1 MTVSG
6 SARRPGIVTFAVV
19 VLYVAG
25 IAEITLGVFTI
36 FLRYTAE
43 AQAAGSTTPTTL
55 LGAGMIIFGLLVIG
69 LASGVARG
77 SRFARIGA
85 SVVIGLGLLVA
96 IAELLVAADGDW
108 SGVIVETLASAAVI
122 PPLWSPPAARFFAK
136 R

>member
-1 MTVSG
+1 MIASG

-25 IAEITLGVFTI
+25 IAEIALGVLTI
-36 FLRYTAE
+36 FLRYTPE

-55 LGAGMIIFGLLVIG
+55 LGAGMILFGLLVIG
-69 LASGVARG
+69 VASGVARG
-77 SRFARIGA
+77 SRLARIGA
-85 SVVIGLGLLVA
+85 TVAIGLGLLVA
-96 IAELLVAADGDW
+96 IADLLVASDGDW
-108 SGVIVETLASAAVI
+108 SGVIVQALASAAVI